1 MTYYTQRLIFSR
13 TLLQQ
18 IPRILFY
25 DDSMN
30 TGRLYLIGPSHDE
43 YNTLVYCKN
52 GGIR

>member
-1 MTYYTQRLIFSR
+1 MTYYTQRLLFSR
-13 TLLQQ
+13 KFLQQ

-30 TGRLYLIGPSHDE
+30 TGRHYLSGLSYDE

-52 GGIR
+52 GRIR